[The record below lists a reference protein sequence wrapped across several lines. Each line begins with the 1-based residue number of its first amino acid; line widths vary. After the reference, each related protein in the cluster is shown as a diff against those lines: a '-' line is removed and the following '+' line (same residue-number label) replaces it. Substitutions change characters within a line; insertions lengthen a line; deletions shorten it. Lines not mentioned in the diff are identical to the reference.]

1 MSPRSKLN
9 GIDVRVSPRTGN
21 ITYRVRWR
29 DPDSHKHLAHSF
41 IDRREA
47 IEARRSIEL
56 AGNRCYCPQHC
67 PPDAEPSDFYGA
79 GSHRNSITWGN
90 YARRHIRNR
99 PGIGEHYRAQFEHDL
114 DLHLKP
120 LLDLQFSQLNRDR
133 VAEWIRSLEV
143 AGLSPTT
150 IRRLTVQ
157 ASSVQRAAIDAGLA
171 NTNPFTRHR
180 TGRRDRDVRTQM
192 HCLTH
197 QEWAM
202 LAATLPAGVYRDLA
216 TTLVGTGMRFGEAT
230 ALKVANVELDADPP
244 RLYVAQAWKSDGANG
259 WVLGP
264 PKSLRSRRTITFGTV
279 VAEALQRRTEDKG
292 PDELVFTTPAE
303 GAPIRNSNFSGRVW
317 RPAVQATGLT
327 GLRIHDLRHTYCSW
341 LLAAGVPVLEVSRRL
356 GHESMQTTSTIYA
369 HVMPSIDAANA
380 SVLDEAMSPGSPG
393 DPPDPPE
400 D

>member
-1 MSPRSKLN
+1 VPPRSKLN
-9 GIDVRVSPRTGN
+9 GIDLRVSPRTRN

-29 DPDSHKHLAHSF
+29 DPDTHKQLAHSF
-41 IDRREA
+41 TDRREA
-47 IEARRSIEL
+47 IEAKRSIEL
-56 AGNRCYCPQHC
+56 AGNRCFCPHHC
-67 PPDAEPSDFYGA
+67 PPDAEPSEHYGA
-79 GSHRNSITWGN
+79 GSHRNTITWGT

-99 PGIGEHYRAQFEHDL
+99 PGIGEHYRAQFERDL

-120 LLDLQFSQLNRDR
+120 LLDLEFLQLNRDR
-133 VAEWIRSLEV
+133 VAEWIRGLEV
-143 AGLSPTT
+143 AGLSATT

-192 HCLTH
+192 HCLSH
-197 QEWAM
+197 SEWAV

-216 TTLVGTGMRFGEAT
+216 TVLVGTGMRFGEAT
-230 ALKVANVELDADPP
+230 ALRVSNVELDADPP
-244 RLYVAQAWKSDGANG
+244 RLHVAEAWKSNGANG

-264 PKSLRSRRTITFGTV
+264 PKSARSRRIITFGTV
-279 VAEALQRRTEDKG
+279 VAEALARRTDGKAA
-292 PDELVFTTPAE
+292 DELVFATAAE
-303 GAPIRNSNFSGRVW
+303 GAPIRNSNFSARVW
-317 RPAVQATGLT
+317 RPAVQAAGLT

-369 HVMPSIDAANA
+369 HVMPSTDAANA
-380 SVLDEAMSPGSPG
+380 SVLDDAMSPSPPE
-393 DPPDPPE
+393 DPPDPSE
-400 D
+400 G